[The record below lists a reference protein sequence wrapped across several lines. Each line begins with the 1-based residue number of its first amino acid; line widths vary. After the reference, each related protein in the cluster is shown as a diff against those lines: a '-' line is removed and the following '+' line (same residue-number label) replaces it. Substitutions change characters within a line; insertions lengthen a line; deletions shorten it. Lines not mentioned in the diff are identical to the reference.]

1 MKTQYL
7 IIGLILS
14 AFLFLGCTQN
24 QQNNLP
30 TTDKNT
36 IGSEVDAGW
45 INDTTPS
52 TGDMVATDQEMV
64 SSEATTIDETQTISV
79 GEMI

>member
-14 AFLFLGCTQN
+14 AFLFLGCTQE
-24 QQNNLP
+24 QQNLP
-30 TTDKNT
+30 SVDKNT
-36 IGSEVDAGW
+36 ISSEVDAGW

-52 TGDMVATDQEMV
+52 TEEMIATDQEAV
-64 SSEATTIDETQTISV
+64 SSEATTIDENQIISV